1 MSKEIIPMK
10 TSLLVFGALA
20 AVSMLAAGCGRNQAT
35 QASSTQGAPADGP
48 QSALGR
54 MVASAIGDAKA
65 KLAKENINL
74 NGEFYDGG
82 HHNVIGHVGR
92 KDPSDTRPDAELTPS
107 GDLLIDG
114 KPVPVNAQQHA
125 MLVQYRQA
133 LMAVAERGMA
143 LGVQGADLGGQAVG
157 EVFKGLMSGNT
168 DQIDKNINAKASRL
182 EAEATLL
189 CKDLRPVQ
197 ELQQQLAATL
207 PQFAPY
213 ATMKA
218 SDIDDCG
225 KHRGSGNVTVATDA
239 DRAEIQQEIR
249 NQVRERIRGSAQAG
263 AQAVAAPNPPPPSAS
278 STR

>member
-1 MSKEIIPMK
+1 MK
-10 TSLLVFGALA
+10 TSVLMFAALA
-20 AVSMLAAGCGRNQAT
+20 SVSALAAGCSRDPAT
-35 QASSTQGAPADGP
+35 QASSTQGPPAAGP

-54 MVASAIGDAKA
+54 MVASAIGDAKV

-74 NGEFYDGG
+74 NGEFYSGG
-82 HHNVIGHVGR
+82 HHNVIGRVGR

-107 GDLLIDG
+107 GELLIDG

-168 DQIDKNINAKASRL
+168 DQIDKNINAKASKL

-197 ELQQQLAATL
+197 ALQQQLATAL

-225 KHRGSGNVTVATDA
+225 KHHGGSNVTVATDA

-249 NQVRERIRGSAQAG
+249 NQVRDGIRSGIRGSVQAG
-263 AQAVAAPNPPPPSAS
+263 TQAAAAPDSPPPSAS

>member
-1 MSKEIIPMK
+1 MFA
-10 TSLLVFGALA
+10 VLA
-20 AVSMLAAGCGRNQAT
+20 SVSTLAAGCSRDQAT
-35 QASSTQGAPADGP
+35 QASSTQGAPAAGP

-54 MVASAIGDAKA
+54 MVASAIGDAKV

-114 KPVPVNAQQHA
+114 KAVPVNARQHA
-125 MLVQYRQA
+125 MLVRYRQA
-133 LMAVAERGMA
+133 LMTVAERGMEIGA
-143 LGVQGADLGGQAVG
+143 QGADLGGQAVG

-168 DQIDKNINAKASRL
+168 DQIDRNINAKASKI
-182 EAEATLL
+182 EAQAILL

-197 ELQQQLAATL
+197 ELQQQLAAAI

-225 KHRGSGNVTVATDA
+225 KDHDGSHATVAMTDA
-239 DRAEIQQEIR
+239 NRAEIQQEIR
-249 NQVRERIRGSAQAG
+249 NQVRDGIRNGIRGSVQAG
-263 AQAVAAPNPPPPSAS
+263 TQAATAQDDKPPSAS

>member
-1 MSKEIIPMK
+1 MK
-10 TSLLVFGALA
+10 TSVLMFAALVS
-20 AVSMLAAGCGRNQAT
+20 VSALAAGCSRDPAT
-35 QASSTQGAPADGP
+35 QASSTQGAPAAGP

-54 MVASAIGDAKA
+54 MVASAIGDAKV

-74 NGEFYDGG
+74 NGEFYSGE

-107 GDLLIDG
+107 GELLIDG

-168 DQIDKNINAKASRL
+168 DQIDKNINAKASKL

-197 ELQQQLAATL
+197 ELQQQLAAAL

-225 KHRGSGNVTVATDA
+225 KHRGDSKVTVATDA

-249 NQVRERIRGSAQAG
+249 NQVRDGIRDGIRGSVQAG
-263 AQAVAAPNPPPPSAS
+263 TQAAAAPATPPPSAS